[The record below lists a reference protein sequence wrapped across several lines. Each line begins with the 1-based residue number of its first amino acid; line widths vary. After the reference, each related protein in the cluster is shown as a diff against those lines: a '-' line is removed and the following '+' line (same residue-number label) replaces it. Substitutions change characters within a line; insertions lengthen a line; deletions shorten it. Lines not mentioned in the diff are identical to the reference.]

1 MSKLLVINGSVIP
14 SDKSNSHEMARVFL
28 EEYKK
33 VNPNDEIIELDLN
46 KLVVGTNVL
55 TTETFSTYW
64 GEEEGMKYINQL
76 KDVDKLL
83 VIAPMYNFHVSGM
96 LKNYIDH
103 VALANQTF
111 SYKYATKGA
120 SIGLLDKLKVQ
131 ILATQGAPKGWYQWG
146 DHVAYLKGT
155 WEFMGAKVAE
165 PILLAGVKVE
175 PLSTQS
181 PKEIV
186 SSITSDLIAAAKKF

>member
-1 MSKLLVINGSVIP
+1 MSKLLVLNGSVIP
-14 SDKSNSHEMARVFL
+14 SEKSNSHEMARIFL
-28 EEYKK
+28 EEYKQA
-33 VNPNDEIIELDLN
+33 NPNDEIITLDLN
-46 KLVVGTNVL
+46 KLIVGTKTL

-64 GEEEGMKYINQL
+64 SDEEGMKYINQL
-76 KDVDKLL
+76 KEIDKLL
-83 VIAPMYNFHVSGM
+83 IIAPMYNFHVSGM

-111 SYKYATKGA
+111 SYKYSTKGA

-131 ILATQGAPKGWYQWG
+131 ILATQGAPKGWYPWG

-155 WEFMGAKVAE
+155 WEFLGAKVSD

-175 PLSTQS
+175 PLGSQTPNQ
-181 PKEIV
+181 IV
-186 SSITSDLIAAAKKF
+186 STISEEIKKAAKAF

>member
-1 MSKLLVINGSVIP
+1 MSKVLVLNGSVI
-14 SDKSNSHEMARVFL
+14 SSEKSNSLEMARVFL

-33 VNPNDEIIELDLN
+33 VNPKDEIIELNLN
-46 KLVVGTNVL
+46 KLVVGTNTL
-55 TTETFSTYW
+55 TTETFGTYW
-64 GEEEGMKYINQL
+64 NEDEGMKYINQL
-76 KDVDKLL
+76 KEVDKVL

-131 ILATQGAPKGWYQWG
+131 ILATQGAPKGWYPWG
-146 DHVAYLKGT
+146 DHTAYLKGT
-155 WEFMGAKVAE
+155 WEFLGSTVAE

-175 PLSTQS
+175 PLGTQS

-186 SSITSDLIAAAKKF
+186 STIIPQLIEAAKKF

>member
-1 MSKLLVINGSVIP
+1 MSKVLVLNGSVIP
-14 SDKSNSHEMARVFL
+14 SEKSNSHEMARVFL

-33 VNPNDEIIELDLN
+33 VNPKDEIIELNLN
-46 KLVVGTNVL
+46 KLVVGTNTL
-55 TTETFSTYW
+55 TTETFGTYW
-64 GEEEGMKYINQL
+64 SEDEGMKYINQL
-76 KDVDKLL
+76 KEVDKVL

-120 SIGLLDKLKVQ
+120 SIGLLDELKIQ
-131 ILATQGAPKGWYQWG
+131 ILATQGAPKGWYPWG

-155 WEFMGAKVAE
+155 WEFMGATVAE

-175 PLSTQS
+175 PLSTQTS
-181 PKEIV
+181 KEIV
-186 SSITSDLIAAAKKF
+186 STIVPQLIEAAKKF